1 MNSRIFQKIE
11 YHNSDGC
18 RVQSPERDSRREV
31 FAITGILF
39 AGTLGN
45 PVKIEAL
52 HLSESDTG
60 QFTFLSLQT
69 SPHLYCIRKI
79 TDESTVLYFFQEA
92 SMTKKDT
99 KKTPDEECANE
110 CSSCPTATTCSSAK
124 SGPAGLPPKA
134 KLDVRH
140 VIMVLSGKGGVGKST
155 VSVNL
160 AYALSN
166 HGFRVGLLDLDM
178 HGPNI
183 PKMLGIE
190 DHKLA
195 IMGEMIEPVHITGK
209 LSVISMAFLLPDT
222 STPIIWR
229 GPMKMAAI
237 QQFLSEVNWGS
248 LDYLVVDL
256 PPGTGD
262 EALTIAQLAPNL
274 RGAVIVTTPQDVATL
289 DARKSAKFIQ
299 KLDVPVLGIIENM
312 SGMVCPHCGGEID
325 LFGRGGGNKIA
336 EELSVPFLGAIP
348 IDIEMRKAG
357 DEGRPFII
365 RRGDSP
371 TWAAVD
377 KVMEALIEVVEG

>member
-1 MNSRIFQKIE
+1 MAKKNSQKT
-11 YHNSDGC
+11 
-18 RVQSPERDSRREV
+18 Q
-31 FAITGILF
+31 
-39 AGTLGN
+39 
-45 PVKIEAL
+45 
-52 HLSESDTG
+52 
-60 QFTFLSLQT
+60 
-69 SPHLYCIRKI
+69 
-79 TDESTVLYFFQEA
+79 
-92 SMTKKDT
+92 
-99 KKTPDEECANE
+99 PDEECKQE
-110 CSSCPTATTCSSAK
+110 CGSCPTASTCASAK
-124 SGPAGLPPKA
+124 GGATPGLPPKA
-134 KLDVRH
+134 DIDVKH

-166 HGFRVGLLDLDM
+166 HGKKVGLLDLDM

-190 DHKLA
+190 QHKLA
-195 IMGEMIEPVHITGK
+195 MMDDKIEPVHVTGK
-209 LSVISMAFLLPDT
+209 LSVISMAFLIPDT

-262 EALTIAQLAPNL
+262 EALTIAQLAPNV

-289 DARKSAKFIQ
+289 DARKSAKFIE
-299 KLDVPVLGIIENM
+299 KLGLPVIGIIENM
-312 SGMVCPHCGGEID
+312 SGMLCPHCGEEID
-325 LFGRGGGNKIA
+325 LFGKGGGKKIA
-336 EELSVPFLGAIP
+336 EELSIPFLGAIP
-348 IDIEMRKAG
+348 LDIEMRKAG

-371 TWAAVD
+371 TWKSVD
-377 KVMEALIEVVEG
+377 KVMEELIRVVEG